1 MIGFRCFLTK
11 QNIVRFFWKSLMNS
25 VVFKAI
31 AIILLGITAF
41 DFMGVAVRTLGSNY
55 SILQISVLRNL
66 FGIIPALIL
75 LSLGPGIY
83 ALKQLK
89 TFAYW
94 KITVF
99 RGAVVLLAQFC
110 FYTSL
115 TKIEFATASA
125 LGFTSP
131 LFITMLSIPIL
142 GHKVGFFRIFA
153 VCFGFLGVLAI
164 FQPFDES
171 FSYWLFLPVVAGFC
185 YALSSILVR
194 MFSDEFHS
202 GSIQIGQQLV
212 TCSIGAVILIFT
224 GEFTQIDN
232 SFDILVFILMGLCG
246 GIGVLSLVISY
257 RLVEPSILAPFEY
270 FGIPISFILG
280 WLFFSEA
287 PFDILFP
294 GVLFIIFAGLL
305 IIYRESTLKET
316 ADFK

>member
-1 MIGFRCFLTK
+1 
-11 QNIVRFFWKSLMNS
+11 MNS

-75 LSLGPGIY
+75 LSLGPGIS

-89 TFAYW
+89 TFSYW

-153 VCFGFLGVLAI
+153 VCFGFFGVLAI

-194 MFSDEFHS
+194 LFSDEVHS

-224 GEFTQIDN
+224 GEFNQIDN

-257 RLVEPSILAPFEY
+257 RLVAPSILAPFEY

-294 GVLFIIFAGLL
+294 GVLFIIFAGLF
-305 IIYRESTLKET
+305 IIYRESKLKAT

>member
-1 MIGFRCFLTK
+1 
-11 QNIVRFFWKSLMNS
+11 
-25 VVFKAI
+25 
-31 AIILLGITAF
+31 
-41 DFMGVAVRTLGSNY
+41 
-55 SILQISVLRNL
+55 
-66 FGIIPALIL
+66 
-75 LSLGPGIY
+75 
-83 ALKQLK
+83 
-89 TFAYW
+89 
-94 KITVF
+94 
-99 RGAVVLLAQFC
+99 
-110 FYTSL
+110 
-115 TKIEFATASA
+115 
-125 LGFTSP
+125 
-131 LFITMLSIPIL
+131 MLSIPIL
-142 GHKVGFFRIFA
+142 GHKGGFFRIFA
-153 VCFGFLGVLAI
+153 DCFGIFGVLAI

-224 GEFTQIDN
+224 GEFNQIDN

-257 RLVEPSILAPFEY
+257 RLVAPSILAPFEY

>member
-224 GEFTQIDN
+224 GEFNQIDN

-257 RLVEPSILAPFEY
+257 RLVAPSILAPFEY

>member
-1 MIGFRCFLTK
+1 
-11 QNIVRFFWKSLMNS
+11 MNS
-25 VVFKAI
+25 VIFKAI

-153 VCFGFLGVLAI
+153 VCFGFFGVLAI
-164 FQPFDES
+164 FRPFDES

-194 MFSDEFHS
+194 LFSDEVHS

-305 IIYRESTLKET
+305 IIYRESKLKEA